1 MVHLRRRTK
10 LFKSGFISILG
21 RPNVGKST
29 FFNKVLGDKI
39 SIVTNK
45 PQTTRN
51 RISGIKNFPDAQMI
65 FLDTPG
71 IHKPKNPL
79 NRAIVKA
86 AQETI
91 GNADILLM
99 LVEANSDVRQ
109 HDVLITESLRSVKVP
124 VLLVINKIDL
134 IEKKYL
140 LPLIDKFRKLY
151 NYKEIF
157 PICALNGEGITDL
170 VNSIKDNL
178 PEGPRLFPE
187 DILTDATER
196 FIASEFIRE
205 QITIFTKQEIPYSSA
220 VVVDSFKEDE
230 DKNLIKISATINV
243 EKESQK
249 AIMIGKRGI
258 MLKNIGTQA
267 RKHMEN
273 LFGARVFLEL
283 FVRVRKDWTNSERM
297 LTEFGL
303 IKR

>member
-1 MVHLRRRTK
+1 M
-10 LFKSGFISILG
+10 FKSGFIGIMG
-21 RPNVGKST
+21 KPNVGKST
-29 FFNKVLGDKI
+29 FFNTVLGDKI

-51 RISGIKNFPDAQMI
+51 RISGIKNFSDAQMI

-71 IHKPKNPL
+71 IHQPKNPL

-91 GNADILLM
+91 GNVDILLM
-99 LVEANSDVRQ
+99 LVEANSDVRH
-109 HDVLITESLRSVKVP
+109 HDLLVIESLRSVKVP
-124 VLLVINKIDL
+124 VFLIINKIDL
-134 IEKKYL
+134 VEKKYI
-140 LPLIDKFRKLY
+140 LPLIDKFSKLY

-157 PICALNGEGITDL
+157 PVCALNGEGVNDL
-170 VNSIKDNL
+170 VNIIKDYL
-178 PEGPRLFPE
+178 PPGPRLFPE
-187 DILTDATER
+187 DILTDVTER
-196 FIASEFIRE
+196 FIAAEFIRE
-205 QITIFTKQEIPYSSA
+205 QITLYTKQEIPYSSA
-220 VVVDSFKEDE
+220 VVIDSFKEDE
-230 DKNLIKISATINV
+230 EKNLIKINATINV

-249 AIMIGKRGI
+249 AIMIGENGI

-267 RKHMEN
+267 RKQMEN

-297 LTEFGL
+297 LAEFGL